1 MLSNYY
7 TFSSL
12 RGRQGSDDYYL
23 IQCPLQLVPRLFSF
37 DEVKPTGTGFRYTSL
52 SATKIESLEQYLE
65 LHKDNYVLTPLLAY
79 VESAVL
85 FEPTANHEDIGLL
98 HIPLTATLVIRDGQH
113 RCAAI
118 QQSIARNPELG
129 LDTVPIML
137 IPDPNSI
144 RKVAVTNILD
154 YSQGKSNWSLRVLR
168 DQESSLAEL
177 TKQIIKDIPLF
188 QNRIELEKTTISNRS
203 TAIFTLSA
211 VYQATKAL
219 LGGEKYVQASNAQI
233 ELAKTFWQRL
243 TEVIPEWQQ
252 LYNGIITAAYLREN
266 YVHAHTV
273 TLVAIGMA
281 GHSLIGL
288 HSDDWLLKIE
298 DLRNLDWSRKNVDLW
313 EGRAMLQ
320 GRMSKAHRSMRL
332 TANALKQT
340 LGISLTEKE
349 QELERELIT

>member
-12 RGRQGSDDYYL
+12 RGKQGKNSYYL
-23 IQCPLQLVPRLFSF
+23 IQCPLQLVSRLFSF
-37 DEVKPTGTGFRYTSL
+37 DEVKATGTGFRYTSL
-52 SATKIESLEQYLE
+52 SATKIEKLEQYLE
-65 LHKDNYVLTPLLAY
+65 SHKDNYVLTPLIAH

-85 FEPTANHEDIGLL
+85 FDPTTEHGDIGLL
-98 HIPLTATLVIRDGQH
+98 HIPLTASLVVREGQH

-118 QQSIARNPELG
+118 QQAIAENPELG
-129 LDTVPIML
+129 LDTISIML
-137 IPDPNSI
+137 IPASDSV
-144 RKVAVTNILD
+144 RKAEVGSALNYT
-154 YSQGKSNWSLRVLR
+154 QAKSNWSLRVLH

-177 TKQIIKDIPLF
+177 TKQIIECVPLF
-188 QNRIELEKTTISNRS
+188 QNRIELKKTTISNRS

-219 LGGEKYVQASNAQI
+219 LGYEKNHEITSSEIQLVR
-233 ELAKTFWQRL
+233 TFWQRL
-243 TEVIPEWQQ
+243 SEIISEWQK
-252 LYNGIITAAYLREN
+252 LHEGVVTAAYLREN

-281 GHSLIGL
+281 GNSLIQL
-288 HSDDWLLKIE
+288 HPNDWLQLIE
-298 DLRNLDWSRKNVDLW
+298 KLRNLDWSRKNVQLW

-320 GRMSKAHRSMRL
+320 GRMSKAHRSMYL

-340 LGISLTEKE
+340 LGIALNEKE
-349 QELERELIT
+349 QTLEMKLMT